1 MILQDIED
9 LNDKDYEDV
18 LEFSADESTLKLR
31 YVAALSII
39 ANFANDID
47 PTLIP
52 DDEKVD
58 LSICK
63 MIMDG
68 HIEIE
73 ELSDSIHQNCV
84 LCYNRKNFL
93 GINFYA

>member
-18 LEFSADESTLKLR
+18 LQFSADESTLKLR

-47 PTLIP
+47 PTLLP

-73 ELSDSIHQNCV
+73 ELSDSIH
-84 LCYNRKNFL
+84 
-93 GINFYA
+93 

>member
-18 LEFSADESTLKLR
+18 LQFSADESTLKLR

-47 PTLIP
+47 PTLVP

-73 ELSDSIHQNCV
+73 ELIDTIH
-84 LCYNRKNFL
+84 
-93 GINFYA
+93 

>member
-1 MILQDIED
+1 M
-9 LNDKDYEDV
+9 
-18 LEFSADESTLKLR
+18 R

-47 PTLIP
+47 PTLMP
-52 DDEKVD
+52 DDAKVD

-73 ELSDSIHQNCV
+73 ELSDSVH
-84 LCYNRKNFL
+84 
-93 GINFYA
+93 

>member
-18 LEFSADESTLKLR
+18 LQFSADESTLKLR

-73 ELSDSIHQNCV
+73 ELSDSVH
-84 LCYNRKNFL
+84 
-93 GINFYA
+93 

>member
-9 LNDKDYEDV
+9 LNKEDYEDV

-73 ELSDSIHQNCV
+73 ELSDSIH
-84 LCYNRKNFL
+84 
-93 GINFYA
+93 

>member
-18 LEFSADESTLKLR
+18 LQFSADESTLKLR

-73 ELSDSIHQNCV
+73 ELSDSIH
-84 LCYNRKNFL
+84 
-93 GINFYA
+93 